1 MAHLCVPL
9 GGGREEAAVAPFS
22 AGTGLSLTNCVR
34 KAERKA
40 SGSGHGVPQRANPAI
55 YLHSQKWHWPL
66 PSGPTLV
73 QLYHGNIG
81 SITPKRV
88 LASLCPLVPIPA
100 GSAHLL
106 REIHGQY
113 FSWSNSSMLVPW
125 LCPSPA
131 QEMAKR
137 CSSLARGLWH
147 AMVFSR
153 CPVPLC
159 ARAGRPR
166 GSAPSKG
173 DLLTAPGSPEN
184 VELVLSGAM
193 KCGRTPFFFF
203 LQWKSLKS

>member
-1 MAHLCVPL
+1 MALASSFWANL
-9 GGGREEAAVAPFS
+9 GTAIPWQYREHHSEAGVGITVSTRSHPC
-22 AGTGLSLTNCVR
+22 GLRTS
-34 KAERKA
+34 
-40 SGSGHGVPQRANPAI
+40 PQRNSWAI
-55 YLHSQKWHWPL
+55 FQLEQLLDW
-66 PSGPTLV
+66 V
-73 QLYHGNIG
+73 QL
-81 SITPKRV
+81 V
-88 LASLCPLVPIPA
+88 V
-100 GSAHLL
+100 
-106 REIHGQY
+106 
-113 FSWSNSSMLVPW
+113 VPW

-131 QEMAKR
+131 QEIAKR

-147 AMVFSR
+147 AVFFSR

-166 GSAPSKG
+166 GSAPSEG